1 MEEKTIIKW
10 RTGGNRPKVLFDM
23 DDVVTNFLGHLIEA
37 WNKKV
42 GPDKQ
47 IREDEIKSWDL
58 SQYADKSIYDIFR
71 SQGFF
76 EELRAK
82 EYSIST
88 IKKLIESK
96 KYDIYIVTACGSPE
110 ELAEKMHW
118 FSRYIPEFNTDRII
132 SIKEKDMIRGD
143 ILCDDNIANL
153 DACARYMDCVIY
165 DMPSNQGVTRYPR
178 IKTLRDIL
186 PILEEKFY

>member
-1 MEEKTIIKW
+1 METVVKW
-10 RTGGNRPKVLFDM
+10 KSGGNRPRILLDC
-23 DDVVTNFLGHLIEA
+23 DDVITNFLGHLVETWNQTVQDETKKIDIE
-37 WNKKV
+37 
-42 GPDKQ
+42 D
-47 IREDEIKSWDL
+47 IKSWDL
-58 SQYADKSIYDIFR
+58 SKYADPSIYDIFR

-88 IKKLIESK
+88 IKQLIESTR
-96 KYDIYIVTACGSPE
+96 YDIYVVTDCGTPY
-110 ELAEKMHW
+110 ELAEKLRW
-118 FSRYIPEFNTDRII
+118 FQRYIPEFNTLRII

-143 ILCDDNIANL
+143 ILVDDKIANL
-153 DACARYMDCVIY
+153 DACARYMDCIIY

-178 IKTLRDIL
+178 IKTLKDLI